1 VLKGLGELFRK
12 LVSEYERRTPKSR
25 ATYRRASKVLPG
37 GVSYLI
43 RDVEPHPFYV
53 SEACGCTLKDVDGN
67 VYTDYWLGHGAL
79 ILGHAHPEV
88 VEKLKEAV
96 EGGTHYGYGHEL
108 EVKLA
113 EEVVRCVPSAEL
125 VRFTNS
131 GTEASMYAVR
141 LARAYTGRS
150 YVAKFEGGWHG
161 GYDCLHKAVKPPFS
175 MPESLG
181 LLEEALEKTVVLR
194 FNDLESVE
202 EAFRRYELACVVV
215 EPVLGSG
222 GSIPAEPEF
231 LKALR
236 ELCTENGA
244 LLVFDEV
251 ITGFRLSLGGAQE
264 VYGVTPDLTILGKIL
279 GGGLPVGA
287 LCGREEYMELLDH
300 RRHPKAWERSFHG
313 GTFTANPATMTA
325 GLATIR
331 VLKRRGVYEHVD
343 GLGEKLRR
351 RLEEV
356 FEDTG
361 FEACTTGVGSMLS
374 IHPMKERPKRPV
386 ELPEHK
392 KLFLKTLH
400 MWMLLHGVAYVGPGR
415 VLMFLSTS
423 HTEEDV
429 EHVVEVVEELLRTA
443 G

>member
-1 VLKGLGELFRK
+1 MKGLGELFRK

-53 SEACGCTLKDVDGN
+53 SEARGCTLKDVDGN

-96 EGGTHYGYGHEL
+96 EGGTHYGYAHEL

-150 YVAKFEGGWHG
+150 YIAKFEGGWHG

-181 LLEEALEKTVVLR
+181 LLEEVLEKTVVLR

-202 EAFRRYELACVVV
+202 EAFRRYQLACVVV

-236 ELCTENGA
+236 ELCTENGT

-300 RRHPKAWERSFHG
+300 RRHPRAWERSFHG

-325 GLATIR
+325 GLATIGI
-331 VLKRRGVYEHVD
+331 LKRGGVYEHVD
-343 GLGEKLRR
+343 GLGERLRR

-374 IHPMKERPKRPV
+374 IHLMKERPKRPV
-386 ELPEHK
+386 ELPERK
-392 KLFLKTLH
+392 RLFLKTFH

-423 HTEEDV
+423 HKEEDV
-429 EHVVEVVEELLRTA
+429 EHVVEVVKELLRTV

>member
-1 VLKGLGELFRK
+1 MKGLGELFRK

-43 RDVEPHPFYV
+43 RDIEPHPFYV
-53 SEACGCTLKDVDGN
+53 SEARGCTLRDIDGN

-96 EGGTHYGYGHEL
+96 EGGTHYGYAHEL

-150 YVAKFEGGWHG
+150 YIAKFEGGWHG

-181 LLEEALEKTVVLR
+181 LLKEALEKTVVLR
-194 FNDLESVE
+194 FNDLKSVE

-215 EPVLGSG
+215 EPILGSR

-236 ELCTENGA
+236 ELCTENDT

-300 RRHPKAWERSFHG
+300 RKHPKAWERSFHG

-325 GLATIR
+325 GLATIE
-331 VLKRRGVYEHVD
+331 VLKRGGVYEHVD
-343 GLGEKLRR
+343 GLGEELRR

>member
-1 VLKGLGELFRK
+1 LKGLGELFRK

-53 SEACGCTLKDVDGN
+53 SEARGCTLKDVDGN

-96 EGGTHYGYGHEL
+96 EGGTHYGYAHEL

-150 YVAKFEGGWHG
+150 YIAKFEGGWHG

-181 LLEEALEKTVVLR
+181 LLEEVLEKTVVLR

-202 EAFRRYELACVVV
+202 EAFRRYQLACVVV

-236 ELCTENGA
+236 ELCTENGT

-300 RRHPKAWERSFHG
+300 RRHPRAWERSFHG

-325 GLATIR
+325 GLATIGI
-331 VLKRRGVYEHVD
+331 LKRGGVYEHVD
-343 GLGEKLRR
+343 GLGERLRR

-374 IHPMKERPKRPV
+374 IHLMKERPKRPV
-386 ELPEHK
+386 ELPERK
-392 KLFLKTLH
+392 RLFLKTFH

-423 HTEEDV
+423 HKEEDV
-429 EHVVEVVEELLRTA
+429 EHVVEVVKELLRTV

>member
-1 VLKGLGELFRK
+1 MGSLEALISK
-12 LVSEYERRTPKSR
+12 LASEYERRTPTSKAVYER
-25 ATYRRASKVLPG
+25 ACKVLPG

-53 SEACGCTLKDVDGN
+53 SEASGCRVRDVDGN

-88 VEKLKEAV
+88 VEKLKSRMER
-96 EGGTHYGYGHEL
+96 GTHYGYAHEL

-113 EEVVRCVPSAEL
+113 EEVVKAVPSAEL

-131 GTEASMYAVR
+131 GTEAAMYAVR
-141 LARAYTGRS
+141 LARACTGRS
-150 YVAKFEGGWHG
+150 YIAKFEGGWHG
-161 GYDCLHKAVKPPFS
+161 GYDCLHKAVKPPFAK
-175 MPESLG
+175 PESLG
-181 LLEEALEKTVVLR
+181 LLREAVEKTVVLR
-194 FNDLESVE
+194 FNDMDSVE
-202 EAFRRYELACVVV
+202 QAFREHDLACVVV
-215 EPVLGSG
+215 EPILGSA
-222 GSIPAEPEF
+222 GSIPAEPDF
-231 LKALR
+231 LRGLR
-236 ELCTENGA
+236 ELCTENGT

-251 ITGFRLSLGGAQE
+251 ITGFRLSLGGAQK

-300 RRHPKAWERSFHG
+300 RKHSKAWERSFHG

-325 GLATIR
+325 GLATIG
-331 VLKRRGVYEHVD
+331 VLKRGGVYEHVN

-386 ELPEHK
+386 ELPERK
-392 KLFLKTLH
+392 RLFLKTLH

-429 EHVVEVVEELLRTA
+429 EHVVEAVEELLRTV